1 MLKMKDKIL
10 IAVALKIEFQGKI
23 PQNCEI
29 IYTGVGKVNAAYNLT
44 KKLESMNKL
53 PSYIINYGTAGSK
66 DLEIGEIVDCTKFIQ
81 HDMYLKEFGLNPGQ
95 TAFEFDQ
102 YDQNDPPVILN
113 FNNVYKKNPINK
125 NYLCASGD
133 KFVTTFDQNLI
144 DIEKTYNEKI
154 SVIDMEAYALA
165 KISYLYKIPFISFK
179 YITDKL
185 NSKGVEDWETHVNLG
200 SEKFTNLLKD
210 I

>member
-1 MLKMKDKIL
+1 MKDNIL
-10 IAVALKIEFQGKI
+10 ITVALKIEFQGEI
-23 PQNCEI
+23 PDNCDL
-29 IYTGVGKVNAAYNLT
+29 IYTGVGKVNATYNLT

-53 PSYIINYGTAGSK
+53 PSYIVNYGTAGSK
-66 DLEIGEIVDCTKFIQ
+66 DLKIGEIVDCTRFIQ

-102 YDQNDPPVILN
+102 YEQNEPPVILN
-113 FNNVYKKNPINK
+113 FKSENKNPIKK
-125 NYLCASGD
+125 NYICASGD
-133 KFVTTFDQNLI
+133 KFITKFDDNFL

-165 KISYLYKIPFISFK
+165 KVSYLYNIPFISFK
-179 YITDKL
+179 YITDNL
-185 NSKGVEDWETHVNLG
+185 NSKGVSDWEQHVKHGENQ
-200 SEKFTNLLKD
+200 FTKLLTK

>member
-1 MLKMKDKIL
+1 MKDKML
-10 IAVALKIEFQGKI
+10 ITVALKIEFQGNI
-23 PQNCEI
+23 PENCEI
-29 IYTGVGKVNAAYNLT
+29 IHTGVGKVNAAYNLT
-44 KKLESMNKL
+44 KKLESMNRL

-66 DLEIGEIVDCTKFIQ
+66 DLKIGEIVDCTKFIQ

-102 YDQNDPPVILN
+102 YEQNEPPVILN
-113 FNNVYKKNPINK
+113 FKSKYKNPINK

-133 KFVTTFDQNLI
+133 KFITEFDQNLI

-165 KISYLYKIPFISFK
+165 KISYLYKIPFVSFK
-179 YITDKL
+179 YITDNL
-185 NSKGVEDWETHVNLG
+185 NSNGVQDWEKHVKLG
-200 SEKFTNLLKD
+200 SEKFTNLLKN

>member
-1 MLKMKDKIL
+1 MLKMKDKML
-10 IAVALKIEFQGKI
+10 ITVALKIEFQGNI
-23 PQNCEI
+23 PKNCEI
-29 IYTGVGKVNAAYNLT
+29 IHTGVGKVNAAYNLT
-44 KKLESMNKL
+44 KKLESMNRL

-66 DLEIGEIVDCTKFIQ
+66 DLKIGEIVDCTKFIQ

-102 YDQNDPPVILN
+102 YEQNEPPVILN
-113 FNNVYKKNPINK
+113 FKSEYKNPINK

-133 KFVTTFDQNLI
+133 KFITEFDQNLI

-165 KISYLYKIPFISFK
+165 KISYLYKIPFVSFK
-179 YITDKL
+179 YITDNL
-185 NSKGVEDWETHVNLG
+185 NSNGVQDWEKHVKLG
-200 SEKFTNLLKD
+200 SEKFTNLLKN

>member
-1 MLKMKDKIL
+1 MKDNIL
-10 IAVALKIEFQGKI
+10 ITVALKIEFQEEI
-23 PQNCEI
+23 PDNCEL

-44 KKLESMNKL
+44 RKLESMNKL
-53 PSYIINYGTAGSK
+53 PSYILNYGTAGSK
-66 DLEIGEIVDCTKFIQ
+66 DLKIGEIVDCTRFIQ

-102 YDQNDPPVILN
+102 YEQNEPPVILN
-113 FNNVYKKNPINK
+113 FKSENKNPIKK
-125 NYLCASGD
+125 NYICASGD
-133 KFVTTFDQNLI
+133 KFVTKFEDNFL

-165 KISYLYKIPFISFK
+165 KVSYLYKIPFISFK
-179 YITDKL
+179 YISDNL
-185 NSKGVEDWETHVNLG
+185 NSTGVSDWEQHVRQGANQFR
-200 SEKFTNLLKD
+200 ELLTK

>member
-1 MLKMKDKIL
+1 MKDNIL
-10 IAVALKIEFQGKI
+10 ITVALKIEFQGEI
-23 PQNCEI
+23 PDNCDL

-44 KKLESMNKL
+44 RKLESMNTL
-53 PSYIINYGTAGSK
+53 PSYIVNYGTAGSK
-66 DLEIGEIVDCTKFIQ
+66 NLKIGEIVDCTRFIQ

-102 YDQNDPPVILN
+102 YEQNEPPVILN
-113 FNNVYKKNPINK
+113 FKSENKNPIKK
-125 NYLCASGD
+125 NYICASGD
-133 KFVTTFDQNLI
+133 KFVTKFEDNFL

-165 KISYLYKIPFISFK
+165 KVSYLYKIPFISFK
-179 YITDKL
+179 YITDNL
-185 NSKGVEDWETHVNLG
+185 NSTGVSDWEQHVRHGANQFR
-200 SEKFTNLLKD
+200 ELLTK

>member
-1 MLKMKDKIL
+1 MLKMKDKML
-10 IAVALKIEFQGKI
+10 ITVALKIEFQGNI
-23 PQNCEI
+23 PENCEI
-29 IYTGVGKVNAAYNLT
+29 IHTGVGKVNAAYNLT
-44 KKLESMNKL
+44 KKLESMNRL

-66 DLEIGEIVDCTKFIQ
+66 DLKIGEIVDCTKFIQ

-102 YDQNDPPVILN
+102 YEQNEPPVILN
-113 FNNVYKKNPINK
+113 FKSEYKNPINK

-133 KFVTTFDQNLI
+133 KFITEFDQNLI

-165 KISYLYKIPFISFK
+165 KISYLYKIPFVSFK
-179 YITDKL
+179 YITDNL
-185 NSKGVEDWETHVNLG
+185 NSNGVQDWEKHVKLG
-200 SEKFTNLLKD
+200 SEKFTNLLKN

>member
-1 MLKMKDKIL
+1 MKDNIL
-10 IAVALKIEFQGKI
+10 ITVALKIEFQEEI
-23 PQNCEI
+23 PDNCEL

-44 KKLESMNKL
+44 RKLESMNKL
-53 PSYIINYGTAGSK
+53 PSYILNYGTAGSK
-66 DLEIGEIVDCTKFIQ
+66 DLKIGEIVDCTRFIQ

-102 YDQNDPPVILN
+102 YEQNEPPVILN
-113 FNNVYKKNPINK
+113 FKSENKNPIKK
-125 NYLCASGD
+125 NYICASGD
-133 KFVTTFDQNLI
+133 KFVTKFEDNFL

-165 KISYLYKIPFISFK
+165 KVSYLYKIPFISFK
-179 YITDKL
+179 YITDNL
-185 NSKGVEDWETHVNLG
+185 NSTGVSDWEQHVRHGANQFR
-200 SEKFTNLLKD
+200 ELLTK

>member
-1 MLKMKDKIL
+1 MKDKIL
-10 IAVALKIEFQGKI
+10 ITIALKIEFQGKI

-81 HDMYLKEFGLNPGQ
+81 HDMYLK
-95 TAFEFDQ
+95 
-102 YDQNDPPVILN
+102 N
-113 FNNVYKKNPINK
+113 FSEMYKFPWKKNPINK
-125 NYLCASGD
+125 HYLCASGD

-185 NSKGVEDWETHVNLG
+185 NSKGVEDWEKHVNLG

>member
-1 MLKMKDKIL
+1 MKDNIL
-10 IAVALKIEFQGKI
+10 ITVALKIEFQGKI
-23 PQNCEI
+23 PENCEL
-29 IYTGVGKVNAAYNLT
+29 IYTGVGKVNATYNLT

-53 PSYIINYGTAGSK
+53 PSYIVNYGTAGSK
-66 DLEIGEIVDCTKFIQ
+66 DLKIGEIVDCTRFIQ

-102 YDQNDPPVILN
+102 YEQNEPPVILN
-113 FNNVYKKNPINK
+113 FKSENKNPIKK
-125 NYLCASGD
+125 NYICASGD
-133 KFVTTFDQNLI
+133 KFITKFDDNFL

-165 KISYLYKIPFISFK
+165 KVSYLYNIPFISFK
-179 YITDKL
+179 YITDNL
-185 NSKGVEDWETHVNLG
+185 NSKGVSDWEQHVKHGENQ
-200 SEKFTNLLKD
+200 FTKLLTK

>member
-1 MLKMKDKIL
+1 MKDNIL
-10 IAVALKIEFQGKI
+10 ITVALKIEFQEEI
-23 PQNCEI
+23 PDNCEL

-44 KKLESMNKL
+44 RKLESMNKL
-53 PSYIINYGTAGSK
+53 PSYILNYGTAGSK
-66 DLEIGEIVDCTKFIQ
+66 DLKIGEIVDCTRFIQ

-102 YDQNDPPVILN
+102 YEQNEPPVILN
-113 FNNVYKKNPINK
+113 FKSENKNPIKK
-125 NYLCASGD
+125 NYICASGD
-133 KFVTTFDQNLI
+133 KFVTKFEDNFL

-165 KISYLYKIPFISFK
+165 KVSYLYKIPFISFK
-179 YITDKL
+179 YITDNL
-185 NSKGVEDWETHVNLG
+185 NSTGVSDWEQHVRQGANQFR
-200 SEKFTNLLKD
+200 ELLTK

>member
-1 MLKMKDKIL
+1 MKDNIL
-10 IAVALKIEFQGKI
+10 ITVALKIEFQGEI
-23 PQNCEI
+23 PDNCDL

-44 KKLESMNKL
+44 RKLESMNTL
-53 PSYIINYGTAGSK
+53 PSYIVNYGTAGSK
-66 DLEIGEIVDCTKFIQ
+66 NLKIGEIVDCTRFIQ

-102 YDQNDPPVILN
+102 YEQNEPPVILN
-113 FNNVYKKNPINK
+113 FKSENKNPIKK
-125 NYLCASGD
+125 NYICASGD
-133 KFVTTFDQNLI
+133 KFVTKFEDNFL

-165 KISYLYKIPFISFK
+165 KVSYLYKIPFISFK
-179 YITDKL
+179 YITDNL
-185 NSKGVEDWETHVNLG
+185 NSTGVSDWEQHVKHGANQ
-200 SEKFTNLLKD
+200 FTELLTK